1 MNVAAI
7 GKTVWGGVQQIPA
20 VVWWIILGIVFFKWV
35 EFSSVQR
42 GRREEGAERDKEA
55 LEVERDVVNNIEEH
69 TREVIAEADAVR
81 EHTAAS
87 VLPDGTATLPD
98 NHYRD

>member
-1 MNVAAI
+1 MPFASFGAA
-7 GKTVWGGVQQIPA
+7 VWGFLKRIPDWVFWALGV
-20 VVWWIILGIVFFKWV
+20 ILFLKFVDMRA
-35 EFSSVQR
+35 EQR
-42 GRREEGAERDKEA
+42 GRREEGAKRDKEA